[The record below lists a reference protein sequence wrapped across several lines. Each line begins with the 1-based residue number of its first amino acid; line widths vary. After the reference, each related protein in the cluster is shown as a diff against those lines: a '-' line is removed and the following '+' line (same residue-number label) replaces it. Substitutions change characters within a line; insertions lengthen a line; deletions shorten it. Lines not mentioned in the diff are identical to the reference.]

1 MKLLTRRLL
10 TTVGTGATLIGAT
23 AAVRGA
29 TPPAQAPT
37 KLPALVAMLKSQ
49 EQAQANLSTAMRDV
63 NTRDRQTRTQIGA
76 LEASIATT
84 RQNLAAAAA
93 VAAEQSLATP
103 AVQATTG
110 ASGGGDDGGSGDDGG
125 GGDD

>member
-1 MKLLTRRLL
+1 MKLLARRLL
-10 TTVGTGATLIGAT
+10 TTVGTGAALIGAT

-37 KLPALVAMLKSQ
+37 QVPALSAMLNTQ
-49 EQAQANLSTAMRDV
+49 EQAHAKLSAAMRDV
-63 NTRDRQTRTQIGA
+63 TAHDQQAKGQVGA
-76 LEASIATT
+76 LEASIAAT
-84 RQNLAAAAA
+84 RRKLAAARAYAA
-93 VAAEQSLATP
+93 QKRLATP

-110 ASGGGDDGGSGDDGG
+110 ASGGGDDGGSGDDA